1 MILSIKFKLSY
12 IKAIQ
17 LFVCTFVAF
26 SHLRASDII
35 WKKNINNQYGEL
47 RLLDTLVETRG
58 KIFDSVTNEP
68 VPFATISI
76 YKGDSKIITFFSDA
90 KGEFSTDLK
99 YLNTKVKISAI
110 GYEEQSYYFANAENN
125 LVRLA
130 PVNNILPNVTVSSK
144 APKKPKAS
152 INKIIKKVNKHFEQN
167 YGNFSFD
174 QTLKFYSTSHNYDSL
189 KNEMTDLVVINFNKN
204 QKTLTAK
211 KWHQDTLYVE
221 TPFQR
226 FIGVPSLV
234 TGDLVPSS
242 DILRK
247 GFAIGETQRESF
259 DYKFLTHYHDKKQG
273 SVYLVSFKPNK
284 TIDDSFLRGRTIGGG
299 LLGWDNW
306 KGEMLIREDD
316 YAVVSLKYIWE
327 ANIAHLNKSVESD
340 FHSANWKKRALG
352 NIIAN
357 SKIYNYEYSYSKD
370 SLTGKYFVQTIK
382 AVCYETGY
390 QIENHRKVQLYYHF
404 DATSLGIKNIVE

>member
-1 MILSIKFKLSY
+1 MINSKLIEHPFYRNKFTSLLVIIIIGLANMTITSAWAKNNCDQESQIRINGKTVDLITNISI
-12 IKAIQ
+12 
-17 LFVCTFVAF
+17 
-26 SHLRASDII
+26 
-35 WKKNINNQYGEL
+35 
-47 RLLDTLVETRG
+47 
-58 KIFDSVTNEP
+58 
-68 VPFATISI
+68 PFATISI

-90 KGEFSTDLK
+90 KGEFSTDIK